1 VLNGQFKR
9 LMLRQVFDSVQ
20 NAEGAQ
26 AGFNDALKAAAFG
39 QLCITKSGRLLEISS
54 GNGHMSKFSLP
65 PTQTGLTPVAVTE
78 LFEEFL
84 TRYDDAVAEL
94 GGQPTD
100 KQIFDQMMSYFR
112 SIVGYTPNWMYL
124 AK

>member
-1 VLNGQFKR
+1 
-9 LMLRQVFDSVQ
+9 MLRQVFDSVQ
-20 NAEGAQ
+20 NAGADQ
-26 AGFNDALKAAAFG
+26 PDFYDALKAAAFG

-54 GNGHMSKFSLP
+54 GNGHMSKFALP
-65 PTQTGLTPVAVTE
+65 ETQTGLTPVAVTE

-100 KQIFDQMMSYFR
+100 EQIFQQMMLYLR
-112 SIVGYTPNWMYL
+112 SITGFTPNWMYL